1 MKILITGATGL
12 IGKKLT
18 ADLLSKGY
26 SVNYLTTRKSK
37 IKSSKQINGYYWDPE
52 KDIIDLQCFKNVDT
66 IINLAGS
73 NIAKRWTNPNKLEI
87 LKSRIQSLILLRDSI
102 VKNNLK
108 IKKIIS
114 ASAIGIYPS
123 SYDRVYSE
131 NNNLISNNFL
141 GMVVNEWELAV
152 SSFNDLKIEIAIVR
166 IGLVLSKDGGILSK
180 SLLPIKLG
188 FGSFFG
194 SGNQWQSWIHIQD
207 ISNIF
212 CHILKNDLI
221 GIFNGVSP
229 NPITNKD
236 FTIKLAK
243 FLNRPLLLP
252 KIPKWLMSLVL
263 GEMHIII
270 FESQN
275 IACDRL
281 NKTEFNFN
289 FDNFDEAIVDLL
301 K

>member
-18 ADLLSKGY
+18 SDLLSEGY
-26 SVNYLTTRKSK
+26 SVNYLTTRNSQ
-37 IKSSKQINGYYWDPE
+37 IKSSNKINGYYWNPE
-52 KDIIDLQCFKNVDT
+52 KEIIDLECFKDVDT

-73 NIAKRWTNPNKLEI
+73 NIAKRWSRSNKLKI
-87 LKSRIQSLILLRDSI
+87 LKSRTQSLNLLKESIL
-102 VKNNLK
+102 KNNLN

-123 SYDRVYSE
+123 SFDRVYTE
-131 NNNLISNNFL
+131 NTNLISSSFL
-141 GMVVNEWELAV
+141 GKVVREWELAV
-152 SSFNDLKIEIAIVR
+152 NSFNDLKIEIAIVR

-180 SLLPIKLG
+180 SLFPIKFG
-188 FGSFFG
+188 VGSFFG
-194 SGNQWQSWIHIQD
+194 SGMQWQSWIHIQD

-212 CHILKNDLI
+212 CHILKNDLV
-221 GIFNGVSP
+221 GIFNGTSP

-236 FTIKLAK
+236 FTIKLSK
-243 FLNRPLLLP
+243 FLNRPLIFPNL
-252 KIPKWLMSLVL
+252 PKWLMSLIL

-275 IACDRL
+275 ITCDRL
-281 NKTEFNFN
+281 NKTKFKFK
-289 FDNFDEAIVDLL
+289 FDDFDHAIADLL

>member
-18 ADLLSKGY
+18 SDLLSKGY
-26 SVNYLTTRKSK
+26 SVNYLTTRNSQ
-37 IKSSKQINGYYWDPE
+37 IKSLDKINGYYWNPE
-52 KDIIDLQCFKNVDT
+52 KEIIDLECFKDVDT

-73 NIAKRWTNPNKLEI
+73 NIAKRWSRSNKLKI
-87 LKSRIQSLILLRDSI
+87 LKSRTQSLNLLKDSI
-102 VKNNLK
+102 LKNNLN

-123 SYDRVYSE
+123 SFDRAYTE
-131 NNNLISNNFL
+131 NDNLISSSFL
-141 GMVVNEWELAV
+141 GKVVSEWELAV
-152 SSFNDLKIEIAIVR
+152 NSFNDLKIEIAIVR

-180 SLLPIKLG
+180 SLFPIKFG
-188 FGSFFG
+188 VGSFFG
-194 SGNQWQSWIHIQD
+194 SGMQWQSWIHIQD

-212 CHILKNDLI
+212 CHILKNDLV
-221 GIFNGVSP
+221 GIFNGTSP
-229 NPITNKD
+229 NPITNKE
-236 FTIKLAK
+236 FTIKLSK
-243 FLNRPLLLP
+243 FLNRPLIFPNL
-252 KIPKWLMSLVL
+252 PKWLMSLIL

-275 IACDRL
+275 ITCNRL
-281 NKTEFNFN
+281 SQTKFNFK
-289 FDNFDEAIVDLL
+289 FDNFDHAIADLL

>member
-18 ADLLSKGY
+18 SDLLSKGY
-26 SVNYLTTRKSK
+26 SVNYLTTRNSQ
-37 IKSSKQINGYYWDPE
+37 IKSSNKINGYYWNPE
-52 KDIIDLQCFKNVDT
+52 KEIIDLECFKDVDT

-73 NIAKRWTNPNKLEI
+73 NIAKRWSRSNKLKI
-87 LKSRIQSLILLRDSI
+87 LKSRTQSLNLLKDSI
-102 VKNNLK
+102 LKNNLN

-123 SYDRVYSE
+123 SFDRVYTE
-131 NNNLISNNFL
+131 NTNLISSSFL
-141 GMVVNEWELAV
+141 GKVVREWELAV
-152 SSFNDLKIEIAIVR
+152 NSFNDLKIEIAIVR

-180 SLLPIKLG
+180 SLFPIKFG
-188 FGSFFG
+188 VGSFFG
-194 SGNQWQSWIHIQD
+194 SGMQWQSWIHIQD

-212 CHILKNDLI
+212 CHILKNDLV
-221 GIFNGVSP
+221 GIFNGTSP

-236 FTIKLAK
+236 FTIKLSK
-243 FLNRPLLLP
+243 FLNRPLIFPNL
-252 KIPKWLMSLVL
+252 PKWLMSLIL

-281 NKTEFNFN
+281 NKTKFKFK
-289 FDNFDEAIVDLL
+289 FDDFDHAIADLL

>member
-123 SYDRVYSE
+123 SYERVYSE

-141 GMVVNEWELAV
+141 GKVVNEWELAV

-252 KIPKWLMSLVL
+252 KIPKWLMSLIL

-289 FDNFDEAIVDLL
+289 FDNFDEAIADLL

>member
-18 ADLLSKGY
+18 SDLLSEGY
-26 SVNYLTTRKSK
+26 SVNYLTTRNSQ
-37 IKSSKQINGYYWDPE
+37 IKSSNKINGYYWNPE
-52 KDIIDLQCFKNVDT
+52 KEIIDLECFKDVDT

-73 NIAKRWTNPNKLEI
+73 NIAKLWSRSNKLKI
-87 LKSRIQSLILLRDSI
+87 LKSRTQSLNLLKDSI
-102 VKNNLK
+102 LKNNLN

-123 SYDRVYSE
+123 SFDRVYTE
-131 NNNLISNNFL
+131 NTNLISSSFL
-141 GMVVNEWELAV
+141 GKVVREWELAV
-152 SSFNDLKIEIAIVR
+152 NSFNDLKIEIAIVR

-180 SLLPIKLG
+180 SLFPIKFG
-188 FGSFFG
+188 VGSFFG
-194 SGNQWQSWIHIQD
+194 SGMQWQSWIHIQD

-212 CHILKNDLI
+212 CHILKNDLV
-221 GIFNGVSP
+221 GIFNGTSP

-236 FTIKLAK
+236 FTIKLSK
-243 FLNRPLLLP
+243 FLNRPLIFPNL
-252 KIPKWLMSLVL
+252 PKWLMSLIL

-275 IACDRL
+275 ITCDRL
-281 NKTEFNFN
+281 NKTKFKFK
-289 FDNFDEAIVDLL
+289 FDDFDHAIADLL

>member
-1 MKILITGATGL
+1 MRILITGATGL

-18 ADLLSKGY
+18 IDLLSKGY

-37 IKSSKQINGYYWDPE
+37 IKSSNKINGYYWNPE
-52 KDIIDLQCFKNVDT
+52 KEIIDLECFKDVDT

-73 NIAKRWTNPNKLEI
+73 NIAKRWSRSNKFNI
-87 LKSRIQSLILLRDSI
+87 IKSRTQSLNLLRDSI
-102 VKNNLK
+102 SKNNLN

-114 ASAIGIYPS
+114 ASAIGVYPNS
-123 SYDRVYSE
+123 FERVYSE
-131 NNNLISNNFL
+131 NSNLISSSFL
-141 GMVVNEWELAV
+141 GKVVSDWELAV
-152 SSFNDLKIEIAIVR
+152 NSFNDLKIEIAIVR

-194 SGNQWQSWIHIQD
+194 SGKQWQSWIHIQD

-212 CHILKNDLI
+212 YHILKNDLV

-243 FLNRPLLLP
+243 FLNRPLLFP
-252 KIPKWLMSLVL
+252 NIPKWLMSLIL
-263 GEMHIII
+263 GKMHIII

-275 IACDRL
+275 VACDRL
-281 NKTEFNFN
+281 NKTEFNFK

>member
-18 ADLLSKGY
+18 SDLLSKGY
-26 SVNYLTTRKSK
+26 SVNYLTTRNSQ
-37 IKSSKQINGYYWDPE
+37 IKSSNKINGYYWNPE
-52 KDIIDLQCFKNVDT
+52 KEIIDLECFKDVDT

-73 NIAKRWTNPNKLEI
+73 NIAKRWSRSNKLKI
-87 LKSRIQSLILLRDSI
+87 LKSRTQSLNLLKDSI
-102 VKNNLK
+102 LKNNLN

-123 SYDRVYSE
+123 SFDRAYTE
-131 NNNLISNNFL
+131 NDNLISSSFL
-141 GMVVNEWELAV
+141 GKVVSEWELAV
-152 SSFNDLKIEIAIVR
+152 NSFNDLKIEIAIVR

-180 SLLPIKLG
+180 SLFPIKFG
-188 FGSFFG
+188 VGSFFG
-194 SGNQWQSWIHIQD
+194 SGMQWQSWIHIQD

-212 CHILKNDLI
+212 CHILKNDLV
-221 GIFNGVSP
+221 GIFNGTSP

-236 FTIKLAK
+236 FTIKLSK
-243 FLNRPLLLP
+243 FLNRPLIFPNL
-252 KIPKWLMSLVL
+252 PKWLMSLIL

-275 IACDRL
+275 ITCDRL
-281 NKTEFNFN
+281 NKTKFKFK
-289 FDNFDEAIVDLL
+289 FDDFDHAIADLL

>member
-18 ADLLSKGY
+18 SDLLSKGY
-26 SVNYLTTRKSK
+26 SVNYLTTRNSQ
-37 IKSSKQINGYYWDPE
+37 IKSSDKINGYYWNPE
-52 KDIIDLQCFKNVDT
+52 KEIIDLECFKNVDT

-73 NIAKRWTNPNKLEI
+73 NIAKRWSRSNKLQI
-87 LKSRIQSLILLRDSI
+87 LKSRTQSLNLLKDSI
-102 VKNNLK
+102 LKNNLN

-123 SYDRVYSE
+123 SFDRAYTE
-131 NNNLISNNFL
+131 NDNLISSSFL
-141 GMVVNEWELAV
+141 GKVVSEWELAV
-152 SSFNDLKIEIAIVR
+152 NSFNDLKIEIAIVR

-180 SLLPIKLG
+180 SLFPIKFG
-188 FGSFFG
+188 VGSFFG
-194 SGNQWQSWIHIQD
+194 SGMQWQSWIHIQD

-212 CHILKNDLI
+212 CHILKNDLV
-221 GIFNGVSP
+221 GIFNGTSP

-236 FTIKLAK
+236 FTIKLSK
-243 FLNRPLLLP
+243 FLNRPLIFPNL
-252 KIPKWLMSLVL
+252 PKWLMSLIL

-275 IACDRL
+275 ITCNRL
-281 NKTEFNFN
+281 SQTKFNFK
-289 FDNFDEAIVDLL
+289 FDNFDHAIADLL

>member
-26 SVNYLTTRKSK
+26 NVNYLTTRKSK

-87 LKSRIQSLILLRDSI
+87 LKSRTQSLILLRDSI

-212 CHILKNDLI
+212 CHILKNDLV

-252 KIPKWLMSLVL
+252 KIPKWLMSLIL

-289 FDNFDEAIVDLL
+289 FDNFDEAIADLL

>member
-18 ADLLSKGY
+18 SDLLSKGY
-26 SVNYLTTRKSK
+26 SVNYLTTRNSQ
-37 IKSSKQINGYYWDPE
+37 IKSSDKINGYYWNPE
-52 KDIIDLQCFKNVDT
+52 KEIIDLECFKNVDT

-73 NIAKRWTNPNKLEI
+73 NIAKRWSRSNKLQI
-87 LKSRIQSLILLRDSI
+87 LKSRTQSLNLLKDSI
-102 VKNNLK
+102 LKNNLN

-123 SYDRVYSE
+123 SFDRAYTE
-131 NNNLISNNFL
+131 NDNLISSSFL
-141 GMVVNEWELAV
+141 GKVVSEWELAV
-152 SSFNDLKIEIAIVR
+152 NSFNDLKIEIAIVR

-180 SLLPIKLG
+180 SLFPIKFG
-188 FGSFFG
+188 VGSFFG
-194 SGNQWQSWIHIQD
+194 SGMQWQSWIHIQD

-212 CHILKNDLI
+212 CHILKNDLV
-221 GIFNGVSP
+221 GIFNGTSP
-229 NPITNKD
+229 NPITNKE
-236 FTIKLAK
+236 FTIKLSK
-243 FLNRPLLLP
+243 FLNRPLIFPNL
-252 KIPKWLMSLVL
+252 PKWLMSLIL

-275 IACDRL
+275 ITCNRL
-281 NKTEFNFN
+281 SQTKFNFK
-289 FDNFDEAIVDLL
+289 FDNFDHAIADLL

>member
-180 SLLPIKLG
+180 SLLPIKFG

-289 FDNFDEAIVDLL
+289 FDNFDEAIADLL

>member
-12 IGKKLT
+12 IGKELT
-18 ADLLSKGY
+18 ANLLSIGY
-26 SVNYLTTRKSK
+26 YVNYLTTRKSK
-37 IKSSKQINGYYWDPE
+37 IKSSNQINGYYWNPE
-52 KDIIDLQCFKNVDT
+52 KNIIDLQCFKNVDI
-66 IINLAGS
+66 IINLSGS
-73 NIAKRWTNPNKLEI
+73 NIAKRWTKSNKLEI
-87 LKSRIQSLILLRDSI
+87 LKSRTQSLILLRDSI
-102 VKNNLK
+102 SKNNLK

-123 SYDRVYSE
+123 SYERVYSE
-131 NNNLISNNFL
+131 SNNLISDNFL
-141 GMVVNEWELAV
+141 GKVVNEWELAV
-152 SSFNDLKIEIAIVR
+152 SSFTDLKIETAIVR

-194 SGNQWQSWIHIQD
+194 SGSQWQSWIHIQD

-212 CHILKNDLI
+212 CHILKNDLD

-243 FLNRPLLLP
+243 LLKRPLLFP
-252 KIPKWLMSLVL
+252 KIPKWLMSLIL

-270 FESQN
+270 FDSQN

-281 NKTEFNFN
+281 NKTKFKFK
-289 FDNFDEAIVDLL
+289 FDNFDEAIVHLL

>member
-180 SLLPIKLG
+180 SVLPIKLG

-194 SGNQWQSWIHIQD
+194 SGSQWQSWIHIQD

-212 CHILKNDLI
+212 CHILKNDLV
-221 GIFNGVSP
+221 GVFNGVSP

-289 FDNFDEAIVDLL
+289 FDNFDEAIADLL

>member
-123 SYDRVYSE
+123 SYQRVYSE
-131 NNNLISNNFL
+131 NNNIISNNFL
-141 GMVVNEWELAV
+141 GKVVNDWELAV

-180 SLLPIKLG
+180 SLLPIKFG

-207 ISNIF
+207 ISNIWF
-212 CHILKNDLI
+212 
-221 GIFNGVSP
+221 S
-229 NPITNKD
+229 
-236 FTIKLAK
+236 
-243 FLNRPLLLP
+243 
-252 KIPKWLMSLVL
+252 M
-263 GEMHIII
+263 E
-270 FESQN
+270 ES
-275 IACDRL
+275 
-281 NKTEFNFN
+281 
-289 FDNFDEAIVDLL
+289 
-301 K
+301 

>member
-1 MKILITGATGL
+1 M
-12 IGKKLT
+12 GKL
-18 ADLLSKGY
+18 
-26 SVNYLTTRKSK
+26 VN
-37 IKSSKQINGYYWDPE
+37 SS
-52 KDIIDLQCFKNVDT
+52 
-66 IINLAGS
+66 
-73 NIAKRWTNPNKLEI
+73 
-87 LKSRIQSLILLRDSI
+87 
-102 VKNNLK
+102 
-108 IKKIIS
+108 
-114 ASAIGIYPS
+114 
-123 SYDRVYSE
+123 
-131 NNNLISNNFL
+131 
-141 GMVVNEWELAV
+141 
-152 SSFNDLKIEIAIVR
+152 KIEIAIVR

-194 SGNQWQSWIHIQD
+194 SGNQWQSWINIQD

-221 GIFNGVSP
+221 GIFNGVSQ

-252 KIPKWLMSLVL
+252 KIPKWLMSLIL

-289 FDNFDEAIVDLL
+289 FDNFDEAIAHLL

>member
-18 ADLLSKGY
+18 SDLLSKGY
-26 SVNYLTTRKSK
+26 SVNYLTTRNSQ
-37 IKSSKQINGYYWDPE
+37 IKSSDKINGYYWNPE
-52 KDIIDLQCFKNVDT
+52 KEIIDLECFKDVDT

-73 NIAKRWTNPNKLEI
+73 NIAKRWSRSNKLQI
-87 LKSRIQSLILLRDSI
+87 LKSRTQSLNLLKDSI
-102 VKNNLK
+102 LKNNLN

-123 SYDRVYSE
+123 SFDRAYTE
-131 NNNLISNNFL
+131 NDNLISSSFL
-141 GMVVNEWELAV
+141 GKVVSEWELAV
-152 SSFNDLKIEIAIVR
+152 NSFNDLKIEIAIVR

-180 SLLPIKLG
+180 SLFPIKFG
-188 FGSFFG
+188 VGSFFG
-194 SGNQWQSWIHIQD
+194 SGMQWQSWIHIQD

-212 CHILKNDLI
+212 CHILKNDLV
-221 GIFNGVSP
+221 GIFNGTSP
-229 NPITNKD
+229 NPITNKE
-236 FTIKLAK
+236 FTIKLSK
-243 FLNRPLLLP
+243 FLNRPLIFPNL
-252 KIPKWLMSLVL
+252 PKWLMSLIL

-275 IACDRL
+275 ITCNRL
-281 NKTEFNFN
+281 SQTKFNFK
-289 FDNFDEAIVDLL
+289 FDNFDHAIADLL

>member
-18 ADLLSKGY
+18 SDLLSKGY
-26 SVNYLTTRKSK
+26 SVNYLTTRNSQ
-37 IKSSKQINGYYWDPE
+37 IKSSDKINGYYWNPE
-52 KDIIDLQCFKNVDT
+52 KEIIDLECFKNVDT

-73 NIAKRWTNPNKLEI
+73 NIAKRWSRSNKLQI
-87 LKSRIQSLILLRDSI
+87 LKSRTQSLNLLKDSI
-102 VKNNLK
+102 LKNNLN

-123 SYDRVYSE
+123 SFDRVYTE
-131 NNNLISNNFL
+131 NANLISSSFL
-141 GMVVNEWELAV
+141 GKVVREWELAV
-152 SSFNDLKIEIAIVR
+152 NSFNDLKIEIAIVR

-180 SLLPIKLG
+180 SLFPIKFG
-188 FGSFFG
+188 VGSFFG
-194 SGNQWQSWIHIQD
+194 SGMQWQSWIHIQD

-212 CHILKNDLI
+212 CHILKNDLV
-221 GIFNGVSP
+221 GIFNGTSP
-229 NPITNKD
+229 NPITNKE
-236 FTIKLAK
+236 FTIKLSK
-243 FLNRPLLLP
+243 FLNRPLIFPNL
-252 KIPKWLMSLVL
+252 PKWLMSLIL

-275 IACDRL
+275 ITCNRL
-281 NKTEFNFN
+281 SQTKFNFK
-289 FDNFDEAIVDLL
+289 FDNFDHAIADLL

>member
-18 ADLLSKGY
+18 SDLLSKGY
-26 SVNYLTTRKSK
+26 SVNYLTTRNSQ
-37 IKSSKQINGYYWDPE
+37 IKYSNKINGYYWNPE
-52 KDIIDLQCFKNVDT
+52 KEIIDLECFKDVDT

-73 NIAKRWTNPNKLEI
+73 NIAKRWSRSNKLKI
-87 LKSRIQSLILLRDSI
+87 LKSRTQSLNLLKDSI
-102 VKNNLK
+102 LKNNLN

-123 SYDRVYSE
+123 SFDRVYTE
-131 NNNLISNNFL
+131 NTNLISSSFL
-141 GMVVNEWELAV
+141 GKVVREWELAV
-152 SSFNDLKIEIAIVR
+152 NSFNDLKIEIAIVR
-166 IGLVLSKDGGILSK
+166 LGLVLSKDAGILSK
-180 SLLPIKLG
+180 SLFPIKFG
-188 FGSFFG
+188 VGSFFG
-194 SGNQWQSWIHIQD
+194 SGMQWQSWIHIQD

-212 CHILKNDLI
+212 CHILKNDLV
-221 GIFNGVSP
+221 GIFNGTSP

-236 FTIKLAK
+236 FTIKLSK
-243 FLNRPLLLP
+243 FLNRPLIFPNL
-252 KIPKWLMSLVL
+252 PKWLMSLIL

-275 IACDRL
+275 ITCDRL
-281 NKTEFNFN
+281 NKTKFKFK
-289 FDNFDEAIVDLL
+289 FDDFDHAIADLL

>member
-1 MKILITGATGL
+1 M
-12 IGKKLT
+12 
-18 ADLLSKGY
+18 
-26 SVNYLTTRKSK
+26 
-37 IKSSKQINGYYWDPE
+37 
-52 KDIIDLQCFKNVDT
+52 
-66 IINLAGS
+66 
-73 NIAKRWTNPNKLEI
+73 EI
-87 LKSRIQSLILLRDSI
+87 LKSRTQSLILLRDSI
-102 VKNNLK
+102 SKNNLK

-123 SYDRVYSE
+123 SYERVYSE
-131 NNNLISNNFL
+131 NNNLLSDSFL
-141 GMVVNEWELAV
+141 GKVVNEWELAV
-152 SSFNDLKIEIAIVR
+152 NSFNNLKIEIAIVR

-194 SGNQWQSWIHIQD
+194 SGKQWQSWIHIQD

-212 CHILKNDLI
+212 YHILKNDLV

-243 FLNRPLLLP
+243 FLNRPLLFP
-252 KIPKWLMSLVL
+252 NIPKWLMSLIL
-263 GEMHIII
+263 GKMHIII

-281 NKTEFNFN
+281 NKTEFNFK
-289 FDNFDEAIVDLL
+289 FDNFDQAIVDLL